1 VFERNTKLVRK
12 RRDEEKEGNDTDVQ
26 LKGKSAIVTGGT
38 AGIGLARARML
49 AEEGVEVW
57 VPGRR
62 GKRLREATDG
72 LSGLVHGIETDL
84 ATAEDAGRLGGRL
97 HLPGTHT

>member
-1 VFERNTKLVRK
+1 
-12 RRDEEKEGNDTDVQ
+12 
-26 LKGKSAIVTGGT
+26 
-38 AGIGLARARML
+38 ML
-49 AEEGVEVW
+49 ADEGVEVR

-62 GKRLREATDG
+62 GKRLREAIDG

-84 ATAEDAGRLGGRL
+84 ATAEGAKTLGGP